1 MRHPLPDFLVCVNE
15 VLSSKEAD
23 VVSNHSVVCFE
34 LSAFVKASWKFQH
47 SVFDYAKAD
56 FEGLHASL
64 NAFGL
69 STAIADN
76 SGIDT
81 EWQIWKDTFLA
92 ALVDNIPPKTLRGHN
107 PVPCI
112 KDAILTLIKKK
123 EKVNL

>member
-23 VVSNHSVVCFE
+23 VVSNHGVVCSE
-34 LSAFVKASWKFQH
+34 LSAFVKASSKFQH

-56 FEGLHASL
+56 FDGLRASL

-69 STAIADN
+69 STAIA
-76 SGIDT
+76 
-81 EWQIWKDTFLA
+81 E
-92 ALVDNIPPKTLRGHN
+92 KTLRGHN
-107 PVPCI
+107 PVSCI
-112 KDAILTLIKKK
+112 KDAILTPIKKK